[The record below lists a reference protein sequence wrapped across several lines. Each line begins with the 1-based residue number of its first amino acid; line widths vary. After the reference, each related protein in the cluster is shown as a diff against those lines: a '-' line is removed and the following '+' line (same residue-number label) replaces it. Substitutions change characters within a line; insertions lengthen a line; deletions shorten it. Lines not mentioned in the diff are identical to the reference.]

1 MNIKAAAIVVG
12 LVAVGATLLA
22 SEVQARKPAPK
33 RAHVA
38 SKEDTDPLSAPP
50 IFSQEAVGWRLIEDP
65 ATGARLGLPQKL
77 VPRVSATRAGNRWS
91 SAQGQIQVETFRL
104 SEAALPA
111 LFDDEKKIAHR
122 QIASS
127 SLKPDSFVIAGVQG
141 LKNFLVRAEARGS
154 EVRGITIVYDLA
166 TEGTMRYV
174 AAAVANAFSGFP
186 DPNAAPPPGLRRM
199 VEYGSAIVVGGD
211 GYLITSARMV
221 DECQS
226 VSVPPLGHAVRLAED
241 TTNDLALL
249 RLYGGRNLASAMLA
263 DDSAQAGELK
273 LVGIADPLAQSGG
286 AEATSVVIHVSGASI
301 EPVPKPG
308 FAGAAAV
315 DARGRVVG
323 MADVKA
329 PAVADAVVNLVGTLV
344 PSEAIR
350 AFLQAHNVALAVAAT
365 PTSIEQSVVR
375 VICVRK

>member
-1 MNIKAAAIVVG
+1 MSIKAAAIVVG
-12 LVAVGATLLA
+12 VVAVGATLLA
-22 SEVQARKPAPK
+22 GDAHARKPAPK

-38 SKEDTDPLSAPP
+38 AKEDTDPLSAPP

-77 VPRVSATRAGNRWS
+77 VPHASAGRAGSRWS

-111 LFDDEKKIAHR
+111 LFEDEKKLARR

-127 SLKPDSFVIAGVQG
+127 SLKADSFVIAGVQG
-141 LKNFLVRAEARGS
+141 LKNFLIRADARGS
-154 EVRGITIVYDLA
+154 EVRGITILYDQA

-174 AAAVANAFSGFP
+174 AAAMVNAFSGFP
-186 DPNAAPPPGLRRM
+186 DPNAAPPPGLHRL
-199 VEYGSAIVVGGD
+199 VEYGSAIVVASD
-211 GYLITSARMV
+211 GYLITSARVV
-221 DECQS
+221 DECQTI
-226 VSVPPLGHAVRLAED
+226 SVPPLGHAARLVED
-241 TTNDLALL
+241 TANDLALL
-249 RLYGGRNLASAMLA
+249 RLYGGRNLIPATFA
-263 DDSAQAGELK
+263 DDNTQSSELK

-286 AEATSVVIHVSGASI
+286 AEATAAVVRVTGQSI
-301 EPVPKPG
+301 DPVPKPG

-315 DARGRVVG
+315 DARGRVAG
-323 MADVKA
+323 MADLKA
-329 PAVADAVVNLVGTLV
+329 PVVAGAGANLVGTLV

-350 AFLQAHNVALAVAAT
+350 LFLQARNIAPAVSGASS
-365 PTSIEQSVVR
+365 PIEQSVLR

>member
-1 MNIKAAAIVVG
+1 MNIKAAAIVFG
-12 LVAVGATLLA
+12 LVALGASLLA
-22 SEVQARKPAPK
+22 GEAQARKPAPK

-38 SKEDTDPLSAPP
+38 SKEDTDPLAAPP
-50 IFSQEAVGWRLIEDP
+50 IFSQEAVGWRLIEDQ

-77 VPRVSATRAGNRWS
+77 VPHASATRAGSRWS

-111 LFDDEKKIAHR
+111 LFEDEKKIAHR

-141 LKNFLVRAEARGS
+141 LKNFLVRADARGN

-174 AAAVANAFSGFP
+174 AAAMANAFSGFP
-186 DPNAAPPPGLRRM
+186 DPNAAPPAGLRRTI
-199 VEYGSAIVVGGD
+199 EYGSAIVVGSD
-211 GYLITSARMV
+211 GYLITSARVV

-226 VSVPPLGHAVRLAED
+226 ISVPPLGHAARLVED
-241 TTNDLALL
+241 AANDVALL
-249 RLYGGRNLASAMLA
+249 RLYGGRNLVPATLA
-263 DDSAQAGELK
+263 DDSTQNGELK

-286 AEATSVVIHVSGASI
+286 AEATSVMVHVSGASI

-315 DARGRVVG
+315 DAGGRVVG

-329 PAVADAVVNLVGTLV
+329 PIVAGAAASVVGTLV

-350 AFLQAHNVALAVAAT
+350 VFLQAHNIAPAVPAAST
-365 PTSIEQSVVR
+365 PIEQSVVR